1 MQEEALKILEKYWGF
16 PRFRPQQMEVVES
29 ILQGKDTLTLFPT
42 GGGKSICFQVPAL
55 IKEGICI
62 VISPLISLME
72 DQVNTLQQ
80 KNIKAMAITGGISYG
95 DLDRNLDNCI
105 FGNFKFLYLSPE
117 RLQQEIVKERLKQ
130 MNVNLIAVDE
140 AHCISQWGHDFR
152 PAYRNISELRELLPE
167 VPVAAFTAT
176 ATKDVV
182 KDICEQLQLQQPDI
196 HQKSFGRSN
205 LQYEVIKTEDKYF
218 RLTQLLDEDSAI
230 IYVRSRNATQEISQF
245 LNKHN
250 ITAAAYHGG
259 LKKEDKSKKFEQ
271 WLSNKISVM
280 VATTAFGMGIDKP
293 DVRTVIHI
301 DLPESMESY
310 FQEAGRAGRDGKPAR
325 AIILT
330 NYGDIPILKNQFI
343 NNLASVEDV
352 KMVYRKLVAY
362 FRIAFGEGEN
372 TEHDFNFSSFCHHY
386 HFNSHKTF
394 NALQLLDRCSILRL
408 SQNYQKKT
416 EIQILLSGNHLEN
429 YLEENPRYA
438 NLVRT
443 ILRNYGGVFENLITI
458 NLNSVCDKANLS
470 EKESTK
476 ILEELHEKEIID
488 FHLSKHDASI
498 TFLVPRED
506 DSTINPAGHFI
517 KEYNKT
523 KKDKIEAVLDFV
535 QNDTICK
542 QVQLLKYFGEKNPPI
557 CRKCSVC
564 TSGEKEMSRDDM
576 NEIYLNILRLLKNG
590 PKDSREIISDLDY
603 SEIDVLRVLSLLCEK
618 GILDRTANNK
628 YKILKNER
636 P

>member
-16 PRFRPQQMEVVES
+16 REFRPQQLEVIES
-29 ILQGKDTLTLFPT
+29 ILTGKETLTLFPT

-62 VISPLISLME
+62 VVSPLISLME

-80 KNIKAMAITGGISYG
+80 KNIKAMAITGGISYA

-105 FGNFKFLYLSPE
+105 FGNYKFLYLSPE
-117 RLQQEIVKERLKQ
+117 RLQQELVRERLKQ
-130 MNVNLIAVDE
+130 MNISLVAIDE

-152 PAYRNISELRELLPE
+152 PAYRNIADLRELLPE
-167 VPVAAFTAT
+167 ATFAAFTAT
-176 ATKDVV
+176 ATKAVV
-182 KDICEQLQLQQPDI
+182 KDICGQLKLEDPDI
-196 HQKSFGRSN
+196 HQKSFERSN
-205 LQYEVIKTEDKYF
+205 LIYEVIKTEDKYF
-218 RLTQLLDEDSAI
+218 RLTQILNEDSAI

-245 LNKHN
+245 LNKHG

-271 WLSNKISVM
+271 WLTNKVSVM

-310 FQEAGRAGRDGKPAR
+310 FQEAGRAGRDGKPAK

-330 NYGDIPILKNQFI
+330 NSGDIPVLKNQFL

-352 KMVYRKLVAY
+352 KLLYRKLNAY
-362 FRIAFGEGEN
+362 FRIAYGEGEN

-386 HFNSHKTF
+386 QFNSHKAF

-416 EIQILLSGNHLEN
+416 EIQVLLSGHHLDN
-429 YLEENPRYA
+429 YLDENPRYA
-438 NLVRT
+438 HLLRT
-443 ILRNYGGVFENLITI
+443 ILRNYGGVFENLVPF
-458 NLNSVCDKANLS
+458 NLNSVCDKANMP
-470 EKESTK
+470 EKECIK
-476 ILEELHEKEIID
+476 IFEELAEKEIIE
-488 FHLSKHDASI
+488 FNLSKHDASI

-506 DSTINPAGHFI
+506 DSTINRVASFI

-523 KKDKIEAVLDFV
+523 KRDKIEAVLEFV
-535 QNDTICK
+535 QNDSVCK
-542 QVQLLKYFGEKNPPI
+542 QVQLLKYFGEKDPPA
-557 CRKCSVC
+557 CGKCSVC
-564 TSGEKEMSRDDM
+564 KKEKKELSRDDM
-576 NEIYLNILRLLKNG
+576 NEIYLGILRLLRKG
-590 PKDSREIISDLDY
+590 PMDSRELISNLDY
-603 SEIDVLRVLSLLCEK
+603 TETAILKVLSLLCEK
-618 GILDRTANNK
+618 GILDRSANNK
-628 YKILKNER
+628 YKILNK
-636 P
+636 